1 MLITGKAAVVRPAL
15 TLLAAL
21 WLVVLGNFPF
31 WRSVWQAAGGTHE
44 GNLLFLLSLP
54 LTVLAWTFLLLS
66 LPAWGRATKPVVC
79 VALLVSAAV
88 GYFMQT
94 YGVMLDAAMIAS
106 VAQTHVAEAMEL
118 SSWRL
123 WAWVTAFGV
132 IPSVLIARARVT
144 ALPWRHELATQALG
158 MAVAA
163 ACLMAVLVAHN
174 QHYTSLLRNHR
185 ELRLLLVPFNVVGAV
200 RGYAR
205 QHLAPSARAPLE
217 RVGTDAV
224 RLRPA
229 ALENKPTL
237 MVLIVGETARAANFS
252 LNGYA
257 RPTNPEL
264 ARHDVL
270 SFSDV
275 SSCGTSTAISL
286 PCMFTDGGRDGFDG
300 LRASRREGLL
310 DVLQRAGVAVRWS
323 DNNSGCKGV
332 CDRVAHEDLS
342 SLQVPGLCR
351 DGECYDEIL
360 LHGLQ
365 ADLDGLD
372 RDAVIVLH
380 MKGSH
385 GPAYFRR
392 YPPEFEFFTPACSKV
407 DLDRCSRQ
415 DIVNAYDNTLRY
427 TDHVLSRTIELLQR
441 NAARFDTVMLYVSD
455 HGESLGENGLY
466 LHGLPYA
473 LAPREQTHVPML
485 LWLSEG
491 LRRRLAINTDCL
503 TERRRQPLSHD
514 HVFHSVL
521 GLSNVRTAL
530 YRQERDLLR
539 GCRAWAQ

>member
-1 MLITGKAAVVRPAL
+1 LIPGKAGVVRPAL

-31 WRSVWQAAGGTHE
+31 WRSVWRAAGGAHE

-54 LTVLAWTFLLLS
+54 LTVIAWTFLLLS
-66 LPAWGRATKPVVC
+66 LLAWGRATKPFLC
-79 VALLVSAAV
+79 AALLVSAAV

-106 VAQTHVAEAMEL
+106 VAQTHAAEALEL

-123 WAWVTAFGV
+123 WGWVAAFGV
-132 IPSVLIARARVT
+132 IPAVLIARARVT
-144 ALPWRHELATQALG
+144 ALHWRHEVATQVLG

-163 ACLMAVLVAHN
+163 ACLVAVLLAHN
-174 QHYTSLLRNHR
+174 QHYSSLLRNHR
-185 ELRLLLVPFNVVGAV
+185 DLRLLLVPFNVVGAV

-205 QHLAPSARAPLE
+205 QHLASSPRAPLE
-217 RVGTDAV
+217 RVGIDAA
-224 RLRPA
+224 RPRPA
-229 ALENKPTL
+229 ALGGKLTL
-237 MVLIVGETARAANFS
+237 TVLIVGETARAANFS

-264 ARHDVL
+264 ARHGVL

-275 SSCGTSTAISL
+275 SSCGTSTAVSL
-286 PCMFTDGGRDGFDG
+286 PCMFADVGREGFDG
-300 LRASRREGLL
+300 SRASRREGLL
-310 DVLQRAGVAVRWS
+310 DVLQRAGIAVSWR

-332 CDRVAHEDLS
+332 CDRVPHEDLS
-342 SLQVPGLCR
+342 GLQVPGLCR

-360 LHGLQ
+360 LYGLQ
-365 ADLDGLD
+365 AYLDGLD

-385 GPAYFRR
+385 GPAYFKR
-392 YPPEFEFFTPACSKV
+392 YPPEFEFFTPACSRV
-407 DLDRCSRQ
+407 DLDRCPRG

-427 TDHVLSRTIELLQR
+427 TDHVLGRTIDLLGR

-455 HGESLGENGLY
+455 HGESLGEGGLY
-466 LHGLPYA
+466 LHGIPYA

-491 LRRRLAINTDCL
+491 LRQRLDIDVDCL
-503 TERRRQPLSHD
+503 KARQQLPLSHD
-514 HVFHSVL
+514 HVFHSML
-521 GLSNVRTAL
+521 GLSNVRTTL
-530 YRQERDLLR
+530 YRRERDLSR
-539 GCRAWAQ
+539 SCRERAG